1 MAICR
6 NATVGLQSVMPS
18 WYDLRMAT
26 AMKGMTS
33 MEPRKITGTYLR
45 NLLNEGR
52 IVCLTFIKSDGSERD
67 IRCTTNPSL
76 IDKDRRV
83 KGLRKSA
90 DHLIPV
96 FDLEKKEWRS
106 IDEETDIE
114 LFSSELPTLFDTIG
128 VKE

>member
-1 MAICR
+1 
-6 NATVGLQSVMPS
+6 
-18 WYDLRMAT
+18 
-26 AMKGMTS
+26 

-45 NLLNEGR
+45 KLLEEGR
-52 IVCLTFIKSDGSERD
+52 ILCLTFVKSDGSERD

-76 IDKDRRV
+76 IDKEKRA
-83 KGLRKSA
+83 KGARKPA
-90 DHLIPV
+90 EHLIPV

-114 LFSSELPTLFDTIG
+114 LFESQFPTLFDTIG

>member
-1 MAICR
+1 M
-6 NATVGLQSVMPS
+6 QS

-114 LFSSELPTLFDTIG
+114 LFSSEFPTLFDTIG